1 MDADGEVKWL
11 NGGVPV
17 AIGVKENCNYV
28 AISQDGLRGVL
39 IAWGVGR
46 DVYTVEKSY
55 VQRIDAEGNPSWGEE
70 GIRLSLD

>member
-1 MDADGEVKWL
+1 LDADGRAMWL

-17 AIGVKENCNYV
+17 AIGVKENCNYA

-55 VQRIDAEGNPSWGEE
+55 VQRIDAEGNPLWGEE

>member
-1 MDADGEVKWL
+1 MWL

-17 AIGVKENCNYV
+17 AIGVKENCNCA
-28 AISQDGLRGVL
+28 AISQDGLRRVL

-55 VQRIDAEGNPSWGEE
+55 VQRIDAEGNPLWGEE